1 MRSCICMKQKI
12 LRIDTGTVERSGE
25 GQFARFK
32 VRMAKP
38 GVFAYLHSDGKILQE
53 AKLPEEIFSAATVE
67 SAKNAPVTEEHVPY
81 SDGGLVTPENY
92 SRYVKGSLGD
102 SISVQD
108 GYIVGHETVWDSAL
122 KAKILS
128 GEKTEVSIGFETDV
142 DWTPGE
148 FNGQRYDG
156 VQRNIRINHIA
167 HVSEGRAGPDVRA
180 VIGDSASGFAV
191 QIINNNDNDNKEKPM
206 AVVKN
211 DAKPKGSGL
220 KNFLLKLFRADSE
233 EELTMALEDLTEA
246 KDTVDQ
252 SSPPASPDEATKQ
265 AEAVKALQAQV
276 DALKVLLEQKTKE
289 LEAATAP
296 AVMDSKIAER
306 HRVLSAAKAVL
317 PDLKTDGMTDRQI
330 RLALI
335 EKVLPGKVKSDASD
349 EILLA
354 WFESALEIEREK
366 ALKQDSEETGVKI
379 DSAALEK
386 KRQARLNLKA
396 GG

>member
-1 MRSCICMKQKI
+1 MSKQKI
-12 LRIDTGTVERSGE
+12 LRIDTGTIERFGE

-38 GVFAYLHSDGKILQE
+38 GVFPYLHSDGKILLE
-53 AKLPEEIFSAATVE
+53 AKLPEEIFSPATIE

-81 SDGGLVTPENY
+81 ADGGLVTPENY

-108 GYIVGHETVWDSAL
+108 EYIVGHEAVWDSAL

-128 GEKTEVSIGFETDV
+128 GEKAEVSIGFETDM

-148 FNGQRYDG
+148 WNGARYDG

-180 VIGDSASGFAV
+180 AVGDSASGFAV
-191 QIINNNDNDNKEKPM
+191 QIMGNNDNKEKPM
-206 AVVKN
+206 AGIKN
-211 DAKPKGSGL
+211 DAKPAGSGL
-220 KNFLLKLFRADSE
+220 KNFILKLFRADSE
-233 EELTMALEDLTEA
+233 QELANALEDLTEA
-246 KDTVDQ
+246 KNTVDQ
-252 SSPPASPDEATKQ
+252 STPPASPDESAKQ
-265 AEAVKALQAQV
+265 AELVKTLQTQV
-276 DALKVLLEQKTKE
+276 DALKTLLDQKTKE

-306 HRVLSAAKAVL
+306 SRLLDAARAVV
-317 PDLKTDGMTDRQI
+317 PDLKTDSLTDRQI
-330 RLALI
+330 RFALI

-349 EILLA
+349 EILQA

-366 ALKQDSEETGVKI
+366 ALKQDVTDADVKI
-379 DSAALEK
+379 DSASLEK
-386 KRQARLNLKA
+386 KRQARLNLRI
-396 GG
+396 GGES